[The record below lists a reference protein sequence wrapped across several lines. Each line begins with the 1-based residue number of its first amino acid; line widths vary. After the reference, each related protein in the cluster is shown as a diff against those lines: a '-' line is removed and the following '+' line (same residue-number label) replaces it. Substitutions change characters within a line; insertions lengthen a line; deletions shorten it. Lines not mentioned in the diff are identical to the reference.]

1 MFAISKSKP
10 PSLVTS
16 YIGIATSR
24 NQVRLYNVLHDTSI
38 PDQKRKHI
46 PSSGTYPKGFR
57 VSGTHVGVK
66 ASNTKFPDL
75 ALISSDEPCN
85 AAAVF
90 TTNKFQAAPVQV
102 SKTTLS
108 ARQGKGVQS
117 VVINSGCANA
127 VTGKG
132 GLEDAQSMGA
142 TVDKCA
148 GLSEP
153 STIVM
158 STGVIGQRYETPNPF
173 FHCINCIG
181 FDRETPIT
189 DSPSPKSSTKSPQHT
204 PTLPAR
210 TMPG

>member
-1 MFAISKSKP
+1 MELRFPELLLIRLRRFLKIFMVSPAQPAAAMAAFARMAK
-10 PSLVTS
+10 
-16 YIGIATSR
+16 G
-24 NQVRLYNVLHDTSI
+24 QVRNYSAPLDMAI
-38 PDQKRKHI
+38 PASKQKYI
-46 PSSGTYPKGFR
+46 PSSGSYPKGFL

-75 ALISSDEPCN
+75 ALISSETPCS

-102 SKTTLS
+102 SKKTLES
-108 ARQGKGVQS
+108 RQGQGIRS

-132 GLEDAQSMGA
+132 GLEDAVNMGKK
-142 TVDKCA
+142 VDECN

-158 STGVIGQRYETPNPF
+158 STGVIGQRYIPLPL
-173 FHCINCIG
+173 
-181 FDRETPIT
+181 
-189 DSPSPKSSTKSPQHT
+189 PQPPPRRPHT
-204 PTLPAR
+204 HTHTHKA
-210 TMPG
+210 MKA